1 MSNNCVW
8 PQAPH
13 TLGAD
18 SLQWMDVVSPLHP
31 SLNPLQTCCSPNLD
45 TFFFSFLVIVKQSKQ
60 TRLPV
65 SSYRTQ
71 RVFFFFFFFFKLLF
85 LLFLR
90 FRFFFSFPREMKW
103 VVHWQFSVHD
113 ISIIA
118 SHEFIRFRLIGLI
131 WSNKKKE
138 KNKNKQKTVKNTCTK
153 KKKKAQGS
161 SFSERLRWFMLDCS
175 LIRLDIN

>member
-45 TFFFSFLVIVKQSKQ
+45 TFFFFSFLVIVKQSKQ

-71 RVFFFFFFFFKLLF
+71 RVFFCFFCLFFFKAVISVVPSF
-85 LLFLR
+85 S
-90 FRFFFSFPREMKW
+90 FFFSFPREMKW

-153 KKKKAQGS
+153 KKKKPKEAHFPKGWGD
-161 SFSERLRWFMLDCS
+161 LCW
-175 LIRLDIN
+175 IAV